1 MQTIAKVLKNVQRP
15 TAFRLLQYRNDRK
28 ATKFH
33 PPCVKKTKPCFDIFD
48 ALYIREV
55 LHWFPAEHR
64 ISYRITSLVW
74 RCLLGL
80 VPVYLRELCC
90 PLLSAMSSQ
99 SLRSSQQ
106 GLLLVPFACTS
117 TKQSRA
123 FSVVVPRSGKG
134 SLLNFGFCL
143 EPCHLRFFSP

>member
-74 RCLLGL
+74 CCLLGL

-123 FSVVVPRSGKG
+123 FSVVGP
-134 SLLNFGFCL
+134 LIWNGF
-143 EPCHLRFFSP
+143 PSQLRFFPSLVTCVFSP